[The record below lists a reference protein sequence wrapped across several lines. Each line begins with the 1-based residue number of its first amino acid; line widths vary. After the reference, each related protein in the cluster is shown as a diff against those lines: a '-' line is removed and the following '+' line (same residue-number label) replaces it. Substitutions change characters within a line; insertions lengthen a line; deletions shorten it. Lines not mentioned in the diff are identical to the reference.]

1 MKKKGLLV
9 VVSGPSGAG
18 KGTICKNFMNNNQ
31 DMLISISSTTRNP
44 RENEIDGIN
53 YCFVTKQEFE
63 NLMHA
68 DALLEYVHVFG
79 NYYGTPKKWVLDCV
93 EKGKNVLL
101 EIEILGA
108 MKVKEKYPEAIL
120 VFVLPPSL
128 KELKNRITARGTET
142 VEQIENRM
150 SRAMQEIKTIDKYDY
165 FIVNDNLERAVE
177 DLESIISAENNKV
190 KRYSQVI
197 VIIYE
202 EEL

>member
-128 KELKNRITARGTET
+128 KELKNRIE
-142 VEQIENRM
+142 
-150 SRAMQEIKTIDKYDY
+150 
-165 FIVNDNLERAVE
+165 
-177 DLESIISAENNKV
+177 
-190 KRYSQVI
+190 
-197 VIIYE
+197 
-202 EEL
+202 